1 MTERVRDALIATN
14 AQYPFLAYGTDWLA
28 FAHLVIA
35 VAFLG
40 PLRDPVRNIW
50 VIQWGVI
57 ACVGVI
63 PLALIAGP
71 IRGLPLGWT
80 LIDLSF
86 VVAVI
91 PLAIAWRLTRRL
103 ERLRADAALVT
114 VPYYS
119 KPTQSG
125 VLHHF
130 RQLATQTELP
140 LIVHNQPSH
149 TAIDL
154 TAATVAQLAEIPGVV
169 GIADSSGDI
178 SRIDRW
184 RALLPDRFGLYT
196 SNDACALAFTIAGG
210 HGCFSSAA
218 NIVPRLFQSMQ
229 HSAVF
234 GSLAVSRSLGE
245 RLQPLF
251 SALAR
256 ESEPATVK
264 HALSQVRSVRA
275 DVRLPLVGVADDT
288 AAAIHAALTRV
299 QCESTD
305 RFAFHQTCQKRL

>member
-1 MTERVRDALIATN
+1 MSGPTCPRRIGGAMTALVTPFRDRAFDDAAMTAHVEWQLLSGIDGLLVCSLTGEGPALPAGERSRAIEICVELAESKVPVIVATGTYDTATTIEETLH
-14 AQYPFLAYGTDWLA
+14 AQ
-28 FAHLVIA
+28 
-35 VAFLG
+35 
-40 PLRDPVRNIW
+40 
-50 VIQWGVI
+50 
-57 ACVGVI
+57 
-63 PLALIAGP
+63 
-71 IRGLPLGWT
+71 
-80 LIDLSF
+80 
-86 VVAVI
+86 
-91 PLAIAWRLTRRL
+91 
-103 ERLRADAALVT
+103 RLRADAALVT

-130 RQLATQTELP
+130 RQLAMQTELP

-154 TAATVAQLAEIPGVV
+154 TGATVAQLAEIPGVV

-299 QCESTD
+299 QCESTG
-305 RFAFHQTCQKRL
+305 RFAFHQTCHTRL